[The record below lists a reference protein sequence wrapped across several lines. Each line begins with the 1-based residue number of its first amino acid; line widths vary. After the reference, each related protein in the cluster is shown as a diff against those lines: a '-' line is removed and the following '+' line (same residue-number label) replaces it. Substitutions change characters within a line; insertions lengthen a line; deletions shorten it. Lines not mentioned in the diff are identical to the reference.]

1 MPESAFTTNWIASGL
16 FVRRDL
22 NEIEGDKGIKEEC
35 SVVGSRA
42 SLIFPK
48 ERAQKFKYK
57 KFQFCG

>member
-1 MPESAFTTNWIASGL
+1 M